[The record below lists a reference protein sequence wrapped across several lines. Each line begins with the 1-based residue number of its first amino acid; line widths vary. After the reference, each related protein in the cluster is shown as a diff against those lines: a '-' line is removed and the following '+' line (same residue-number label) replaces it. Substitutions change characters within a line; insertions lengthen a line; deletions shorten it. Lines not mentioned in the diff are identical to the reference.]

1 MNTIPIFVIALL
13 VTIFLCGLA
22 AYGQVEPGVLET
34 TRSMGMLGTGLLSLF
49 LIGLAYAWVVL
60 HQRNIS
66 QAREKARN
74 APLNR
79 RDRKFVEDIADTGER
94 AGNYLWI
101 IMMLAIL
108 SACHVSF
115 AAAMSKI

>member
-1 MNTIPIFVIALL
+1 MNTIPVLVIAFLA
-13 VTIFLCGLA
+13 TIFLCGLA
-22 AYGQVEPGVLET
+22 VYGQADPRVLET
-34 TRSMGMLGTGLLSLF
+34 TRSMGMIGTGLLSLF

-101 IMMLAIL
+101 IMMLVIL
-108 SACHVSF
+108 SACLVSF